1 MSDVSMFPAAAGDP
15 PASPPPSVPTPTVTY
30 YQQVAAQ
37 MSAALSNAAALIAS
51 LESPH
56 TSTIGFVRSHSG
68 VPANFIATAAT
79 AVVAAPVLQS
89 VSKFDVDEARD
100 VLQFL
105 EAFRPVVDQIEAL
118 GVDVKFTMDSRK
130 ATVAADALQI
140 YAIAKG
146 VARDPSSAALLAH
159 VNNMKRDLGRTRPKT
174 REKAPA
180 PSSASTPQEVEVKKA
195 A

>member
-1 MSDVSMFPAAAGDP
+1 MSDVSVLAAAGDP
-15 PASPPPSVPTPTVTY
+15 PASPTPVPTPTVTH

-37 MSAALSNAAALIAS
+37 MSAALSSAAALIAS
-51 LESPH
+51 FESPH
-56 TSTIGFVRSHSG
+56 GSTLAFVRSHRS
-68 VPANFIATAAT
+68 VPVDFIST
-79 AVVAAPVLQS
+79 AVTTVEATPELQS
-89 VSKFDVDEARD
+89 VNKFDVTEARD

-105 EAFRPVVDQIEAL
+105 DAFRPVVDQLEAL
-118 GVDVKFTMDSRK
+118 RVDLKFTMDSRK
-130 ATVAADALQI
+130 AAVAADALQI

-180 PSSASTPQEVEVKKA
+180 PTSASTPQEVEVKMA